1 MKWVKFRI
9 ILARVLFYQK
19 KHPLHSF
26 FGFLA
31 ISAALISFNFI
42 LAFEESKRQ
51 KVYQEITSLGPDY
64 IRIDPYG
71 QAKLTIADAEHLLNK
86 SQNPSVQLL
95 APIKTGTSNL
105 KAGPNEARVSTIWTS
120 PEYALIHQLE
130 LSKGRYFNSNDM
142 FDSTPVVV
150 LGDTAKKQIIQGV
163 FKKRQFVFVDGYPA
177 YLIGVLDPANTRSVA
192 HLENTAILPINSI
205 AAPFSAGG
213 HGIEDIALDYIEIQA
228 LKHQVDQAVRQ
239 ITATLLAEHGE
250 ENFFLTT
257 QESLTKELNDS
268 TKEFRVLGLIFT
280 LFSFIAAAFLISAQ
294 MLSYVNARSTE
305 IAIRRI
311 SGLSPKDILKQFLAE
326 SLVLCAAF
334 GIFAALASIV
344 LINFIDDIYIGDER
358 FVLSLRFYVPIASM
372 IIALAIGM
380 VGGLYSSLKAS
391 QIKILRILE

>member
-1 MKWVKFRI
+1 M
-9 ILARVLFYQK
+9 
-19 KHPLHSF
+19 
-26 FGFLA
+26 
-31 ISAALISFNFI
+31 
-42 LAFEESKRQ
+42 
-51 KVYQEITSLGPDY
+51 
-64 IRIDPYG
+64 
-71 QAKLTIADAEHLLNK
+71 
-86 SQNPSVQLL
+86 
-95 APIKTGTSNL
+95 
-105 KAGPNEARVSTIWTS
+105 
-120 PEYALIHQLE
+120 
-130 LSKGRYFNSNDM
+130 
-142 FDSTPVVV
+142 
-150 LGDTAKKQIIQGV
+150 
-163 FKKRQFVFVDGYPA
+163 
-177 YLIGVLDPANTRSVA
+177 
-192 HLENTAILPINSI
+192 PINSI
-205 AAPFSAGG
+205 AGSFSAGG

-344 LINFIDDIYIGDER
+344 LINFIDDISNRLQNMCVYFLNQELL
-358 FVLSLRFYVPIASM
+358 FQNHHAFFLL
-372 IIALAIGM
+372 L
-380 VGGLYSSLKAS
+380 
-391 QIKILRILE
+391 